1 VEPSHV
7 TISFTSDNH
16 GHVPYRFVLQAAIAN
31 AFGNKSLEA
40 STYDAYKTV
49 KKKEMECNAQILKD
63 LAKKTKAAERKDQLT
78 KSASAY
84 ANPLMQYLYMRLAF
98 STWER

>member
-1 VEPSHV
+1 MEPSYV
-7 TISFTSDNH
+7 TTSFTSDNH

-40 STYDAYKTV
+40 STYEAYKTV